1 MRAVRKDRLSG
12 ARARRRIGAV
22 IRADSA
28 TDQEMTMPARPIV
41 SRFARAA
48 VAGALALPFAG
59 LAQERTS
66 GATLIVTV
74 FADRYV
80 AANVSFPS
88 LDALTALVQP
98 MNPSLVRLEAC
109 GPASATALLAAAER
123 LRDSRLELSVLAES
137 APACAAVPLRAVQ
150 VSQVAGTVPVGAAS
164 VPTERYWRSVM
175 P

>member
-1 MRAVRKDRLSG
+1 
-12 ARARRRIGAV
+12 
-22 IRADSA
+22 
-28 TDQEMTMPARPIV
+28 MTMPARPIV

-48 VAGALALPFAG
+48 VAGALAFALPFAG
-59 LAQERTS
+59 VARERTS
-66 GATLIVTV
+66 GATLTVTV
-74 FADRYV
+74 LADRYL
-80 AANVSFPS
+80 AANVSFAS